1 MTQPKTAL
9 TQFAEIA
16 ADGLAALAVIFDK
29 AIREV
34 HEERQASVQGRE
46 NPHVLHGLIRER
58 VAMASE
64 SDARLL
70 EAGVDLRF
78 RESDSMRVGIEGA
91 SLAPKVL
98 HKPQRGAFVADGVLA
113 HADAGFWGD
122 PGLPF
127 VFYSITGGALAR
139 LILVQ
144 VVTEESKFA
153 YRCEWLE
160 EHVIYDQAQTPAEVP
175 QGVPGLNRLPEVVL
189 DPNDEDGLD
198 DMVQHRDE
206 ESSNEV
212 VSKSEDRD
220 VEQGG
225 ELGAHSA

>member
-9 TQFAEIA
+9 TQFAELA
-16 ADGLAALAVIFDK
+16 ADGLAALAVIYDK

-58 VAMASE
+58 VVLASD
-64 SDARLL
+64 SDVRLL

-78 RESDSMRVGIEGA
+78 RESDSIRVGIEGA

-98 HKPQRGAFVADGVLA
+98 HKPQRGALVADGVLA
-113 HADAGFWGD
+113 QSDAGFWGD
-122 PGLPF
+122 PGVPY
-127 VFYSITGGALAR
+127 VFYSIANGALAR

-153 YRCEWLE
+153 YQCEWLE
-160 EHVIYDQAQTPAEVP
+160 EHIVYDHTRTQGREL
-175 QGVPGLNRLPEVVL
+175 QGVPGPIVMPVGVL

-198 DMVQHRDE
+198 NMVQHRDE